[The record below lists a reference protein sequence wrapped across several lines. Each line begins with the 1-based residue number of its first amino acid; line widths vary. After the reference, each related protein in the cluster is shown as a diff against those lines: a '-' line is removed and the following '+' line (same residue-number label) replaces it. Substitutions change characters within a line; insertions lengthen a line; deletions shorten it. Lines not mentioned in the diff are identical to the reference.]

1 MSATKVQ
8 ARSHAGHSHHGHHH
22 HHDNT
27 YLTSTNKHDAG
38 VRITRI
44 GLYVNLGMAI
54 SKGIG
59 GYVFHSQALSA
70 DAVHSLT
77 DLVSDFLTLATVS
90 FALRPPTERFP
101 FGYGKFESLGA
112 LGVSSLLLVGG
123 LLMGMS
129 SALELCHIYLPAV
142 AEALEMIGV
151 GHGHS
156 HSHEIPN
163 IQAAWLA
170 GGSVLVKEWLYRAT
184 MKVAKERKSSV
195 LESNAV
201 HHRVDSLTGIA
212 ALLSIAISNIFP
224 TFAGMDSVGGLLI
237 SWLVVRAGWG
247 NTYTSLVELADA
259 GVDTEIKHK
268 AQRAATKALEA
279 LGQPEVEVR
288 KVQGIKAGQSYL
300 LELELAVP
308 HQWTVTQTRDVEE
321 AVRTR
326 IGEKVRGVRRVRVR
340 FVSLEAAEDFEEEF
354 ISPSVSARSSPEP
367 EDVHEHD
374 HSHDHAH
381 SNGTIHQHVN
391 GNGLTKRR

>member
-1 MSATKVQ
+1 MPCPNVDSI
-8 ARSHAGHSHHGHHH
+8 
-22 HHDNT
+22 
-27 YLTSTNKHDAG
+27 LTTFTA
-38 VRITRI
+38 
-44 GLYVNLGMAI
+44 
-54 SKGIG
+54 
-59 GYVFHSQALSA
+59 
-70 DAVHSLT
+70 
-77 DLVSDFLTLATVS
+77 
-90 FALRPPTERFP
+90 
-101 FGYGKFESLGA
+101 
-112 LGVSSLLLVGG
+112 
-123 LLMGMS
+123 
-129 SALELCHIYLPAV
+129 
-142 AEALEMIGV
+142 
-151 GHGHS
+151 
-156 HSHEIPN
+156 
-163 IQAAWLA
+163 
-170 GGSVLVKEWLYRAT
+170 

-212 ALLSIAISNIFP
+212 ALVSIAVSNIFP

-237 SWLVVRAGWG
+237 SWLVIRAGWG

-259 GVDTEIKHK
+259 GVDTEIKDK

-340 FVSLEAAEDFEEEF
+340 FVPLEAAEDFEEEF

-367 EDVHEHD
+367 DDEHEHSRNHE
-374 HSHDHAH
+374 HSHG
-381 SNGTIHQHVN
+381 NGSAHQHAN
-391 GNGLTKRR
+391 GNGVTKRR